1 MLYNRDKWIK
11 RVFST
16 GVLPWKARRDLC
28 YRSREISLA
37 VDQTESCNFLKL
49 FKVFSSYLRLRLLPD
64 QWFLPNPQFQVSATA
79 RALLFCEVRCRKTLF
94 FLFPA
99 FTEKTLKFW
108 GCRRAWRTKT
118 WDPLRHLVNCRCP
131 LTCHH
136 LCCQKVHLSVPAMPH
151 PRVYLSQS

>member
-1 MLYNRDKWIK
+1 MLYNWDKWIK

-16 GVLPWKARRDLC
+16 GVLPWKAKRDLC
-28 YRSREISLA
+28 YRSREICLT
-37 VDQTESCNFLKL
+37 VDQTESYNFLKFFKL
-49 FKVFSSYLRLRLLPD
+49 FNSYLRLCLLSD

-79 RALLFCEVRCRKTLF
+79 IPQVFCEVRYRTTFF

-108 GCRRAWRTKT
+108 GCRRAWRTKI
-118 WDPLRHLVNCRCP
+118 WDPMRQLVNCRCP

-136 LCCQKVHLSVPAMPH
+136 LCCQRVYPSVPAMPH
-151 PRVYLSQS
+151 PRVLLS